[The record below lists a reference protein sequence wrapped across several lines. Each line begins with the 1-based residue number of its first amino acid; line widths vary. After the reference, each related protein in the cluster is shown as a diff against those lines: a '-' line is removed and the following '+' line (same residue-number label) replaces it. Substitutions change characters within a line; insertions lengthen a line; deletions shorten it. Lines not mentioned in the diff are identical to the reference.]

1 MNTTLLRGSDHVLSE
16 ITVAEDSPRAIAI
29 ERLHKHACHCRTGEH
44 RFVFRTPR
52 SDPKRPPRGPGLALR
67 HTLQAHDPAPAGLQ
81 DLPGRPG
88 VIQPVEFRQP
98 LGIHI
103 ERMSQT
109 RYFCRIGDHEFAV
122 VATGRRSAGV
132 ELVPA

>member
-16 ITVAEDSPRAIAI
+16 IAVAEDSPRAIAI
-29 ERLHKHACHCRTGEH
+29 ERLHKHAYQCRIGED
-44 RFVFRTPR
+44 RFLFRTPR
-52 SDPKRPPRGPGLALR
+52 SDPKQSPRGPGLALR
-67 HTLQAHDPAPAGLQ
+67 RTLQADDPAPTDLQ

-88 VIQPVEFRQP
+88 VIRSVEFQQP

-103 ERMSQT
+103 ERLSQT
-109 RYFCRIGDHEFAV
+109 QYFCRIGNHEFAV

-132 ELVPA
+132 ELVRA

>member
-16 ITVAEDSPRAIAI
+16 IAVAEHDPRAIAI
-29 ERLHKHACHCRTGEH
+29 AQLHKHAYHCRIGQD
-44 RFVFRTPR
+44 RFLFRTPQP
-52 SDPKRPPRGPGLALR
+52 DPKQPPRGPGLALR
-67 HTLQAHDPAPAGLQ
+67 RTRQAHDPAPTGLEH
-81 DLPGRPG
+81 LPGRPG
-88 VIQPVEFRQP
+88 VIRSVEFEQR

-109 RYFCRIGDHEFAV
+109 QYFCRIGDHEFAI

-132 ELVPA
+132 ELVRA

>member
-16 ITVAEDSPRAIAI
+16 ITVAEHAPLAIAI
-29 ERLHKHACHCRTGEH
+29 ERLHKHAYQCRIGEH

-52 SDPKRPPRGPGLALR
+52 SDPKQPLRGPGLALR
-67 HTLQAHDPAPAGLQ
+67 RTLRADDPTPVDLQ

-88 VIQPVEFRQP
+88 VIQSVEFRQSQS
-98 LGIHI
+98 IHI
-103 ERMSQT
+103 ERMSPT
-109 RYFCRIGDHEFAV
+109 RYFCRIGDHEFAI

-132 ELVPA
+132 ELVRA

>member
-29 ERLHKHACHCRTGEH
+29 ERLHKHAYHCRIGED

-52 SDPKRPPRGPGLALR
+52 SDPKQPPRGPGLALR
-67 HTLQAHDPAPAGLQ
+67 RTLQADDPTLVELQ

-88 VIQPVEFRQP
+88 VIQSVEFQQP
-98 LGIHI
+98 LAIHI

-109 RYFCRIGDHEFAV
+109 RYFCRIGDHEFAI

-132 ELVPA
+132 ELVRA